1 MEITSFAGKLR
12 EDMDTRII
20 KIAIA
25 VVALAYSVYLFTRGA
40 IGSGIMMVLLTA
52 IIVVLIFRSIRLI
65 MAFWQMRKQDF
76 MKSRKWLARINP
88 ERLWKKSRAYYHFL
102 LGGIEMGEGNV
113 TPSEKNY
120 KRALSLGLRMNHDK
134 AAAKLS
140 LAMAAM
146 AKQKKREALT
156 LIAEAKRLDK
166 KGILKKDI
174 KQIEQMIKKPQKVIR
189 QRR

>member
-1 MEITSFAGKLR
+1 
-12 EDMDTRII
+12 
-20 KIAIA
+20 
-25 VVALAYSVYLFTRGA
+25 
-40 IGSGIMMVLLTA
+40 
-52 IIVVLIFRSIRLI
+52 
-65 MAFWQMRKQDF
+65 
-76 MKSRKWLARINP
+76 
-88 ERLWKKSRAYYHFL
+88 
-102 LGGIEMGEGNV
+102 MGEGNV

>member
-1 MEITSFAGKLR
+1 
-12 EDMDTRII
+12 MDTRII

-25 VVALAYSVYLFTRGA
+25 ASALGYTGYLFATGSIGSA
-40 IGSGIMMVLLTA
+40 IGMVFVSA
-52 IIVVLIFRSIRLI
+52 IIVLFIFRSIRLI
-65 MAFWQMRKQDF
+65 LAFFQMRKQNF
-76 MKSRKWLARINP
+76 VKSRKWLNRVNP
-88 ERLWKKSRAYYHFL
+88 EKLWKKQQAYFHFL
-102 LGGIEMGEGNV
+102 MGGIEMGEGHI
-113 TPSEKNY
+113 TPAEKNY

-156 LIAEAKRLDK
+156 LIAEAKKLDK

-174 KQIEQMIKKPQKVIR
+174 KQIEQMIKKPQKIIR

>member
-1 MEITSFAGKLR
+1 
-12 EDMDTRII
+12 MDTRII
-20 KIAIA
+20 KVAIA
-25 VVALAYSVYLFTRGA
+25 VGAAAYAVYLFTQGA
-40 IGSGIMMVLLTA
+40 IGSGIAMVLLTGV
-52 IIVVLIFRSIRLI
+52 IYLFIFRSIRLI
-65 MAFWQMRKQDF
+65 LAFLQMRKQNF
-76 MKSRKWLARINP
+76 IKSRKWLGRINSDK
-88 ERLWKKSRAYYHFL
+88 LWKKQQAYYHFL
-102 LGGIEMGEGNV
+102 LGGIEMGEGHVN
-113 TPSEKNY
+113 PAEKNY

-140 LAMAAM
+140 LAMTAM